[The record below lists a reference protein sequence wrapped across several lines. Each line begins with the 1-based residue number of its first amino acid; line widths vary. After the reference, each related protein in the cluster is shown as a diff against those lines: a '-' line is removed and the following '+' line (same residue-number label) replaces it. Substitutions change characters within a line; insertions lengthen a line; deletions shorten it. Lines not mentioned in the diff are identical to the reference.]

1 MNEGQVLQI
10 ASGAMM
16 MAAKLGAPFL
26 LVSLG
31 IGLVV
36 SLFQSVTQIQEVTL
50 TFVPKLA
57 ASAGIILV
65 GGHLMLTS
73 FTGYVDQL
81 FGQIN
86 TLLGG

>member
-1 MNEGQVLQI
+1 MNEGQLLQI
-10 ASGAMM
+10 GSQAMI
-16 MAAKLGAPFL
+16 MAAELAAPFL

-31 IGLVV
+31 IGLLV

-50 TFVPKLA
+50 TFVPKLGA
-57 ASAGIILV
+57 TALV
-65 GGHLMLTS
+65 LLIGGHLMLTS
-73 FTGYVDQL
+73 FTAYVDQL